1 MTRDDDES
9 GRERTRATAPH
20 SSLCDFSCSHVSAY
34 TYVVTKLVTQHRPPV
49 ENCRSLRCVDVWSM
63 FSLTSNVPPETT
75 RERERLSFVG
85 DLQMSRTD
93 RSFQLAETYVQHV
106 SSHHFFTNFTH
117 DIRSSR
123 YWPETWQWDNTKFRV
138 SPLCCHVKI
147 VTKIKEKKEF
157 GSPHSYTLFY
167 KDFDDSEQRLG
178 VTKAENSSRL
188 RRCLLSRGLFIRF
201 LIMRL
206 VKVLQDE
213 SLHSVSFRDAYSY
226 YFGYRR
232 VLCAAGYFLDSYW

>member
-1 MTRDDDES
+1 MYAANGTSIGTCGDQDPPPR
-9 GRERTRATAPH
+9 P
-20 SSLCDFSCSHVSAY
+20 
-34 TYVVTKLVTQHRPPV
+34 RPPT
-49 ENCRSLRCVDVWSM
+49 DVP
-63 FSLTSNVPPETT
+63 TEIH
-75 RERERLSFVG
+75 RRR
-85 DLQMSRTD
+85 
-93 RSFQLAETYVQHV
+93 
-106 SSHHFFTNFTH
+106 
-117 DIRSSR
+117 
-123 YWPETWQWDNTKFRV
+123 
-138 SPLCCHVKI
+138 CHVKI

-232 VLCAAGYFLDSYW
+232 VLCAAGYLLDSY